1 MQSNQ
6 GYWCC
11 KDLAI
16 TIYLCDASSRA
27 DHVHASWHLHAV
39 QIYKL
44 ARNAIRHQQGTEIVV
59 VSLEAH
65 SIVGC
70 VCGSLLDN
78 FDWMI
83 HHHIQC
89 MILVAF
95 DAVSSIGLVEEGL
108 LLDALLSCLAIH
120 RPYCRFEGL

>member
-1 MQSNQ
+1 MLHLALITCTPAGICTPFKFTNLHGMQS
-6 GYWCC
+6 GIS
-11 KDLAI
+11 KAL
-16 TIYLCDASSRA
+16 
-27 DHVHASWHLHAV
+27 
-39 QIYKL
+39 
-44 ARNAIRHQQGTEIVV
+44 IVV